1 MASFEI
7 EKKVEALPDRPGVYS
22 FMDASGAVLYVG
34 KAQSLRSRVRSY
46 LQPSHLLTAKTRVMM
61 EKAVDLEV
69 TVTASPV
76 EALILESNLIKDRRP
91 RYNVRLRDDK
101 SYPFIKVT
109 VQEEWPR
116 VYFTRSIARDGAR
129 YFGPFTDSR
138 SVRHTIDTLN
148 RLFPFRTCHRTITGK
163 DPRACLLYHIHRCTA
178 PCIGVADHAEYM
190 QSIDQVV
197 LFLEGKQ
204 ERIIAEL
211 RRQMEQA
218 SEDLRFEHAARLR
231 DRIRA
236 LEKIIERQRIT
247 SGEEDADRDVVGLA
261 YSNGHACAQLF
272 FVRGGKLV
280 GSEHFVLE
288 GTDDESPGPV
298 LSSFMQQFYDAAAQ
312 IPPEILLPEEVEDR
326 ETLAEWLGERRG
338 GRVKLAVPQRGE
350 KRQLVK
356 MAEDNAVQQLEMLK
370 LRWLND
376 SQRAT
381 AALTELRDALQLPST
396 PFRIECYDISNIQG
410 TSAVGSMVVFEDGQ
424 SKTSEYRRFKIKTVE
439 GANDYAMLQEV
450 LRRRFKRATEGLS
463 ESGGGDED
471 VGRGALPRHPGD
483 AGNEAGHRALPYET
497 VEGEGTHSAP
507 RTPHSSWASLPDLVI
522 IDGGK
527 GQLNAGLEVLDDMA
541 LANLPTVGLAKE
553 NEEIFLPGAPRGLML
568 PRNSPALFLVQRI
581 RDEAHRFAV
590 TYHRKVRSK
599 TGMRS
604 ALDEVRGVGPKRK
617 KALIN
622 HFGTVKAIREAS
634 VEELSAVPG
643 MTRAA
648 AEKLKETLG

>member
-1 MASFEI
+1 MASPEI

-22 FMDASGAVLYVG
+22 FLDASGAVLYVG

-46 LQPSHLLTAKTRVMM
+46 LQPAHLLTPKTRVMM

-138 SVRHTIDTLN
+138 SVRQTIDTLN

-190 QSIDQVV
+190 QAIGQVV

-204 ERIIAEL
+204 ERIITAL

-218 SEDLRFEHAARLR
+218 SDDLRFEHAARLR

-247 SGEEDADRDVVGLA
+247 SGEEDSDRDVIGLA

-298 LSSFMQQFYDAAAQ
+298 LSSFLQQFYDAAAQ
-312 IPPEILLPEEVEDR
+312 VPPEILLPEEVEDP
-326 ETLAEWLGERRG
+326 ETLAEWLAERRG
-338 GRVKLAVPQRGE
+338 GRVRLAVPQRGE

-424 SKTSEYRRFKIKTVE
+424 PKTSEYRRFKIKTVE

-450 LRRRFKRATEGLS
+450 LRRRFRRAISGEGTEP
-463 ESGGGDED
+463 
-471 VGRGALPRHPGD
+471 PRHQEHQESRSDYVESP
-483 AGNEAGHRALPYET
+483 LP
-497 VEGEGTHSAP
+497 EGEGQGDGPTHHPSP
-507 RTPHSSWASLPDLVI
+507 ITHHSSWATLPDLVI

-527 GQLNAGLEVLDDMA
+527 GQLSAALEVLDDLA
-541 LANLPTVGLAKE
+541 LASLPAVGLAKE
-553 NEEIFLPGAPRGLML
+553 NEEIFQSGVSRGLML
-568 PRNSPALFLVQRI
+568 PRNSQSLFLVQRI

-622 HFGTVKAIREAS
+622 HFGSVKAIREAS
-634 VEELSAVPG
+634 LEELSAVPG

-648 AEKLKETLG
+648 AEKLKEMLG